1 MNPFSELP
9 LGITP
14 AAMQAYV
21 VLMFIL
27 VVAGTLLDVAHK
39 KSAKYF
45 SKLQEEQ
52 KRLAK
57 RDIGAQKGAI
67 AMKVVANEI
76 LTSSEFSNP
85 RRRLSHLLTM
95 YGFILFIL
103 STAILVFGY
112 GNSDGGGFWGL
123 LWHLGAIML
132 CIGGYWFW
140 FGIRADVFAEG
151 HPVTDLKQRDIFILG
166 LLSTATFAL
175 LWSIFRG
182 VGGLGTLFFL
192 LFILSA
198 TVLFSTILW
207 SKFAHMFFKPAAA
220 FQKKTAW
227 ADGSREKLPD
237 IPDLSSPETHQRFPD
252 IPKYMGDRPGN
263 MGLGIKRDTPNHY

>member
-1 MNPFSELP
+1 
-9 LGITP
+9 
-14 AAMQAYV
+14 MQAYV

-45 SKLQEEQ
+45 AKLTEEQ

-57 RDIGAQKGAI
+57 RDVSSQKAGIAIG
-67 AMKVVANEI
+67 VVANEV

-85 RRRLSHLLTM
+85 KRRLSHLLTM
-95 YGFILFIL
+95 YGFVFLVL
-103 STAILVFGY
+103 STAVLIFGY
-112 GNSDGGGFWGL
+112 GTSEGGGFWGL
-123 LWHLGAIML
+123 LWHLGALML
-132 CIGGYWFW
+132 VAGSYWFW
-140 FGIRADVFAEG
+140 FGIRVDVFAEG
-151 HPVTDLKQRDIFILG
+151 HPVTDIKQRDIFILG
-166 LLSTATFAL
+166 LMSMGTFAL

-182 VGGLGTLFFL
+182 VGGLNWLFFV
-192 LFILSA
+192 LFIVSA
-198 TVLFSTILW
+198 TVLFSTVLW

-237 IPDLSSPETHQRFPD
+237 IPDLSSAEVHQKFPD

-263 MGLGIKRDTPNHY
+263 MGLGIKRERPNHY